1 LIDRFKH
8 FCSINWYQTFKINF
22 KAFRFKDAVLLPIIV
37 YNGFVIT
44 EFKGKIK
51 LNTEVKFG
59 LIGFG
64 QPYEI
69 FKRKRNCGEAIIN
82 GILEIN
88 GKVQFGLDTKLF
100 IKENAVLKLGH
111 INSFASR
118 TEIICFKN
126 ISIGNWVQ
134 FGNDCLITD
143 TNFHELKDL
152 STQTKL
158 PMNKD
163 IIIGSYNFIGAR
175 STIKGNAKTPDNCL
189 VGTNSLLNKDYS
201 SFGESIILGGI
212 PAKLVKENIVRDWE
226 TEKENLEN
234 YLTIKF

>member
-1 LIDRFKH
+1 MIGRFKH

-37 YNGFVIT
+37 YKGFVIT

-51 LNTEVKFG
+51 FNTEIKFG

-100 IKENAVLKLGH
+100 IKKDAVLKLGH

-201 SFGESIILGGI
+201 SFGENIILGGI
-212 PAKLVKENIVRDWE
+212 PAKLVKENIVRDWQS
-226 TEKENLEN
+226 EKENLEN
-234 YLTIKF
+234 YLTIKL

>member
-1 LIDRFKH
+1 MIDRFKH
-8 FCSINWYQTFKINF
+8 FSSISWYQTLKINF
-22 KAFRFKDAVLLPIIV
+22 RAFAFKEASLLPIIV
-37 YNGFVIT
+37 YRGFKIVK
-44 EFKGKIK
+44 FNGKIILK
-51 LNTEVKFG
+51 TKAKFG

-82 GILEIN
+82 GLLEIN
-88 GKVQFGLDTKLF
+88 GSVQFGLDTKLF

-118 TEIICFKN
+118 TEIICFKS

-158 PMNKD
+158 AMNKD
-163 IIIGSYNFIGAR
+163 ITIGSYNFVGAR
-175 STIKGNAKTPDNCL
+175 STIKGNTTTADNCL
-189 VGTNSLLNKDYS
+189 VGTNSLLNKNYFS
-201 SFGESIILGGI
+201 LGENIILGGI
-212 PAKLVKENIVRDWE
+212 PAKLIKENIVRDWE

-234 YLTIKF
+234 YLTIKL

>member
-1 LIDRFKH
+1 MINRLKH
-8 FCSINWYQTFKINF
+8 FLSINWYKTLLINF
-22 KAFRFKDAVLLPIIV
+22 KAFAFKEASLLPIII
-37 YNGFVIT
+37 YRGFKMMQ
-44 EFKGKIK
+44 FNGKII
-51 LNTEVKFG
+51 LNTKAKFG

-69 FKRKRNCGEAIIN
+69 FKRKRNCGEAVIN
-82 GILEIN
+82 GLLEIN
-88 GKVQFGLDTKLF
+88 GKVQFGLDTKLY

-134 FGNDCLITD
+134 FGNDCLVTD

-163 IIIGSYNFIGAR
+163 IAIGSYNFIGAR

-201 SFGESIILGGI
+201 SFGENIILGGI
-212 PAKLVKENIVRDWE
+212 PAKLVKENIVRDWQS
-226 TEKENLEN
+226 EKENLEN
-234 YLTIKF
+234 YLTIKL

>member
-1 LIDRFKH
+1 MIGRFKH
-8 FCSINWYQTFKINF
+8 FCSINWYQTLKINF
-22 KAFRFKDAVLLPIIV
+22 KAFTFKDAVLLPIIV
-37 YNGFVIT
+37 YRGFVIT

-51 LNTEVKFG
+51 LTIKPKIG

-64 QPYEI
+64 QSYEI
-69 FKRKRNCGEAIIN
+69 FRRKRNCGEAIIN
-82 GILEIN
+82 GLLEVN
-88 GKVQFGLDTKLF
+88 GKVQFGLDTKLY
-100 IKENAVLKLGH
+100 IKKGGLLKLGH

-152 STQTKL
+152 STDNKL

-163 IIIGSYNFIGAR
+163 ITIGSYNFIGAR
-175 STIKGNAKTPDNCL
+175 STVKGNTVTPNNCL
-189 VGTNSLLNKDYS
+189 VATNTLLNKNYS
-201 SFGESIILGGI
+201 SLVENIILGGI

-226 TEKENLEN
+226 TEKKNLEI
-234 YLTIKF
+234 YLTIKL

>member
-1 LIDRFKH
+1 MIGRFKH

-82 GILEIN
+82 GLLEIN

-100 IKENAVLKLGH
+100 IKKNAVLKLGH

-118 TEIICFKN
+118 TEIICFKS

-134 FGNDCLITD
+134 FGNDCLIAD

-152 STQTKL
+152 SIQTKL

-201 SFGESIILGGI
+201 SFGENIILGGI

-226 TEKENLEN
+226 TEKINLEN
-234 YLTIKF
+234 YLTIKL

>member
-1 LIDRFKH
+1 MIGRFKH

-82 GILEIN
+82 GLLEIN

-100 IKENAVLKLGH
+100 IKKNAVLKLGH

-118 TEIICFKN
+118 CEIICFKN

-134 FGNDCLITD
+134 FGNDCLIAD

-152 STQTKL
+152 SIQTKL

-201 SFGESIILGGI
+201 SFGENIILGGI
-212 PAKLVKENIVRDWE
+212 PAKLVKENIVRDWQS
-226 TEKENLEN
+226 EKENLEN
-234 YLTIKF
+234 YLTIKL

>member
-1 LIDRFKH
+1 MIGRFKH
-8 FCSINWYQTFKINF
+8 FCSINWYQTLKINF
-22 KAFRFKDAVLLPIIV
+22 KAFTFKDAVLLPIIV
-37 YNGFVIT
+37 YRGFVIT

-51 LNTEVKFG
+51 LTIKPKIG

-64 QPYEI
+64 QSYEI
-69 FKRKRNCGEAIIN
+69 FRRKRNCGEAIIN
-82 GILEIN
+82 GLLEVN
-88 GKVQFGLDTKLF
+88 GKIQFGLDTKLY
-100 IKENAVLKLGH
+100 IKKDAILKLGH

-152 STQTKL
+152 STDNKL

-163 IIIGSYNFIGAR
+163 ITIGSYNFIGAR
-175 STIKGNAKTPDNCL
+175 STVKGNTVTPNNCL
-189 VGTNSLLNKDYS
+189 VATNTLLNKNYS
-201 SFGESIILGGI
+201 SLVENIILGGI

-226 TEKENLEN
+226 TEKKNLEI
-234 YLTIKF
+234 YLTIKL